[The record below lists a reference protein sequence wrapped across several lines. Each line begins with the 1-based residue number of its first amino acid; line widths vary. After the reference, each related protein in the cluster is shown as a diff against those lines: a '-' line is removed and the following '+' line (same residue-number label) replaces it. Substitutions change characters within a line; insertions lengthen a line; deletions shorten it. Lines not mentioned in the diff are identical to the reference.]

1 VPSAS
6 RGVVRRGRQIE
17 IDDEREPA
25 RLGRARDC
33 GDEFRK
39 AVVDQNSIG
48 LRDQSG
54 GIARQGAVEPM
65 AAPRRNGFFAAGVEQ
80 NERDRRAGASHA
92 LDAAAIDAFGRKVGD
107 DAGTDRVI
115 LAAERARRHFGAG
128 RRKALDPHHD
138 VLHRDAGAQNLGRL
152 IDIAHGPIGPRSPP
166 RMRRSS
172 EADARLRPLV
182 LGYPLARV

>member
-1 VPSAS
+1 VPVLPVSASDDAITCVPSAS

-25 RLGRARDC
+25 RLGRARDR

-48 LRDQSG
+48 LRNQSG
-54 GIARQGAVEPM
+54 GIARQDAVEPM

-92 LDAAAIDAFGRKVGD
+92 LDARAIGAFGRK
-107 DAGTDRVI
+107 AGLSPMSTSMKPCMTDR
-115 LAAERARRHFGAG
+115 
-128 RRKALDPHHD
+128 
-138 VLHRDAGAQNLGRL
+138 
-152 IDIAHGPIGPRSPP
+152 
-166 RMRRSS
+166 
-172 EADARLRPLV
+172 
-182 LGYPLARV
+182 